1 MVALMAKWFLIGI
14 LALAAAEIAALVLA
28 AAAIGLPQALVL
40 MLATSLAGVVVLRH
54 PGRARLERLRV
65 AVTQSGIAG
74 LEAGG
79 DAFLTVSAGIL
90 LLLPGFITD
99 ILGIFLLLP
108 PVRRWIGGRFQ
119 NFARSKRS
127 APDAVVDLDR
137 TDWNRVPERVLEDLQ
152 QRKGPP

>member
-1 MVALMAKWFLIGI
+1 MAKWFVIGI
-14 LALAAAEIAALVLA
+14 LALITGEIAALVLT

-40 MLATSLAGVVVLRH
+40 MLATSLAGLLVLRR

-79 DAFLTVSAGIL
+79 DAFLTVSAGVLLLIPGFMTDVLGIL
-90 LLLPGFITD
+90 LLLPA
-99 ILGIFLLLP
+99 
-108 PVRRWIGGRFQ
+108 VRRWIGGRFQ
-119 NFARSKRS
+119 SFARNRS

-137 TDWNRVPERVLEDLQ
+137 TDWNRVPERALEDLQ
-152 QRKGPP
+152 QRNDPR